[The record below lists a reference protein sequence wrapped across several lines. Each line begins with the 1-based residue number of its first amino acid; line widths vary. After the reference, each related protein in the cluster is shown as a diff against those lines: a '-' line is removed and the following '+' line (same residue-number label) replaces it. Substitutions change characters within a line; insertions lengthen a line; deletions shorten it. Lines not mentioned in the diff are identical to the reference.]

1 MMQIIRIIILSGQ
14 LPDRNCNFHPH
25 FLDLSQFFLS
35 IYGVKFCM
43 RKIGQILGSI
53 YVQGFETINSK
64 GYIIKF
70 DLNVSK
76 LRCGFSL
83 HFLPPTLNFRQLLGR
98 DALFA

>member
-1 MMQIIRIIILSGQ
+1 MDNYRIATVTFTLTFG
-14 LPDRNCNFHPH
+14 
-25 FLDLSQFFLS
+25 SQSTFFLS